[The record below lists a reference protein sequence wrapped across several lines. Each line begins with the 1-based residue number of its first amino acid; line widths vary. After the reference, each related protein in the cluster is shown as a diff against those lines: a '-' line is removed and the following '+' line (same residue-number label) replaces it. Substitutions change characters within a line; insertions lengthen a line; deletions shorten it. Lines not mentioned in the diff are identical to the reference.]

1 LDLDGALE
9 IRIGHGCYVTVD
21 GLKVRNKGCELE
33 KIPEEATDIPE
44 CVFIR
49 GYTMKKHE
57 IMKIHIFEPGK
68 YVVYEEGVVRKLD

>member
-1 LDLDGALE
+1 
-9 IRIGHGCYVTVD
+9 
-21 GLKVRNKGCELE
+21 LE
-33 KIPEEATDIPE
+33 KIPEGATDIPE

-68 YVVYEEGVVRKLD
+68 YVVNEEGVVRKLD